1 MPRRVEKSVAERFST
16 LSEKEKERLTEGI
29 DPKDLLWSPE
39 FWLRP
44 KQLKALRSAAWIT
57 LLLSGRGFG
66 KTRVLSEWVKD
77 KAERYPGCRIALVG
91 RTVADVRDTMVTGE
105 SGILA
110 VHRPEV
116 RPEYLPSVRKLI
128 WPNGS
133 LAVTFSAESPSQLR
147 GPSHHFAAADELAAW
162 KLIADDSGANA
173 WDNLLI
179 GTRLGEEPQVI
190 VATTPKRV
198 PLIRELVD
206 QSKDKT
212 YNISIYTGATFENAT
227 NLPKEYIA
235 QLRHQYGGTALEQQE
250 LLGVLLDY
258 VEGALWRDADIEIE
272 ALPENPRFLKVVSV
286 DPGVTSGGDATGI
299 VVCYA
304 STERNMGDRKAWV
317 VDDLTEPGLEPEEW
331 AKNVVDAHRVHKGSL
346 VVVEGNQGG
355 DLVRTILHQIDPSVP
370 VVTVH
375 ASKSKA
381 TRAEPVVM
389 AYRLKRIKHTQE
401 MTLLV
406 DEMTSWEKD
415 SRWSPNRMDA
425 LVHGLRALLIDDT
438 EMLGFGA
445 VRSSM
450 ERYQEASISLPMH
463 MRARPDVQLG
473 SWRRL
478 GR

>member
-1 MPRRVEKSVAERFST
+1 M
-16 LSEKEKERLTEGI
+16 
-29 DPKDLLWSPE
+29 
-39 FWLRP
+39 
-44 KQLKALRSAAWIT
+44 
-57 LLLSGRGFG
+57 
-66 KTRVLSEWVKD
+66 
-77 KAERYPGCRIALVG
+77 
-91 RTVADVRDTMVTGE
+91 
-105 SGILA
+105 
-110 VHRPEV
+110 
-116 RPEYLPSVRKLI
+116 
-128 WPNGS
+128 
-133 LAVTFSAESPSQLR
+133 
-147 GPSHHFAAADELAAW
+147 
-162 KLIADDSGANA
+162 
-173 WDNLLI
+173 
-179 GTRLGEEPQVI
+179 
-190 VATTPKRV
+190 
-198 PLIRELVD
+198 
-206 QSKDKT
+206 
-212 YNISIYTGATFENAT
+212 
-227 NLPKEYIA
+227 
-235 QLRHQYGGTALEQQE
+235 
-250 LLGVLLDY
+250 
-258 VEGALWRDADIEIE
+258 
-272 ALPENPRFLKVVSV
+272 
-286 DPGVTSGGDATGI
+286 
-299 VVCYA
+299 
-304 STERNMGDRKAWV
+304 
-317 VDDLTEPGLEPEEW
+317 
-331 AKNVVDAHRVHKGSL
+331 VDAHRVHKGSL